1 LEQAVAALE
10 TDEIDVF
17 AVSPIIGSVALSP
30 AQRRYA
36 NAAAIVSTSLAP
48 PALLDRLQ
56 QIESHFGR
64 DRRGQRW
71 QPRTLDLDIILW
83 SGGLWV
89 SDAPPLAIPHPAFRQ
104 RNFVVAP
111 ATAIAPDWRDPVSN
125 LSVRQHFQRLNRP
138 KPLDPANNRH

>member
-1 LEQAVAALE
+1 MEQAVAALE

-36 NAAAIVSTSLAP
+36 NAAAIVSTALVPSD
-48 PALLDRLQ
+48 LLDRLQ
-56 QIESHFGR
+56 QIECHFGR
-64 DRRGQRW
+64 RRRGQRW

-89 SDAPPLAIPHPAFRQ
+89 SEAPPLAIPHPAYKQ

-111 ATAIAPDWRDPVSN
+111 AAAIAADWRDPVSN
-125 LSVRQHFQRLNRP
+125 LSIRQLFQRLNRP
-138 KPLDPANNRH
+138 KQLDH